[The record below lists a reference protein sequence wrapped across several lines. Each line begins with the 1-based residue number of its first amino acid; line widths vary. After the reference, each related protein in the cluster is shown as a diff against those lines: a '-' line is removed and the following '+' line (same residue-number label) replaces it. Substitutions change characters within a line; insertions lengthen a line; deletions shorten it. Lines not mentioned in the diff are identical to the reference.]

1 MIFLFYIKRRIKPN
15 LNYLKNKLVESKII
29 NEEDNFEIITL
40 KQMLKNRF
48 ETVNFNQV
56 RSDAERFV
64 FNNEDLSYYTKD
76 LFMEIVE
83 KL

>member
-29 NEEDNFEIITL
+29 NEEDNFDIITL

-56 RSDAERFV
+56 RSDAENLYLTMRIYHIIQKIC
-64 FNNEDLSYYTKD
+64 LWK
-76 LFMEIVE
+76 
-83 KL
+83 

>member
-15 LNYLKNKLVESKII
+15 INYLKNKLVESKII
-29 NEEDNFEIITL
+29 NEEDNFDIITL

-56 RSDAERFV
+56 RSDAENLYLTMRIYHIIQKIC
-64 FNNEDLSYYTKD
+64 LWK
-76 LFMEIVE
+76 
-83 KL
+83 